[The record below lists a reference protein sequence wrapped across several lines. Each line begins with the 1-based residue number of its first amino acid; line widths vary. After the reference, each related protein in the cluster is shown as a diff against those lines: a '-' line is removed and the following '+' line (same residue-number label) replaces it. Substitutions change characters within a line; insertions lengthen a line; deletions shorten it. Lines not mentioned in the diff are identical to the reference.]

1 MSAERFRVWVSTV
14 LSVGV
19 AFSAAL
25 VAIGFLGGL
34 VVGWTGSLAGATPN
48 STNPTDFSG
57 ILAGLGALR
66 PIAIAQAGL
75 LVLVATP
82 VVRVGV
88 SLVAF
93 ALERDRLYA
102 AITAAVLALLLVSLF
117 AVR

>member
-1 MSAERFRVWVSTV
+1 MSAERFRLWVSTV
-14 LSVGV
+14 LGVGV
-19 AFSAAL
+19 AISAAL
-25 VAIGFLGGL
+25 VAVGFLGGL
-34 VVGWTGSLAGATPN
+34 VVGWTGSLAGAAPT
-48 STNPTDFSG
+48 SSDPTDFSG

-88 SLVAF
+88 SLIAF

-102 AITAAVLALLLVSLF
+102 AITAAVLGLLLVSLF
-117 AVR
+117 LVR

>member
-1 MSAERFRVWVSTV
+1 
-14 LSVGV
+14 
-19 AFSAAL
+19 
-25 VAIGFLGGL
+25 
-34 VVGWTGSLAGATPN
+34 LAGARPN
-48 STNPTDFSG
+48 GADPTDFSG
-57 ILAGLGALR
+57 IAAGLGALR

-102 AITAAVLALLLVSLF
+102 AITGAVLGLLLVSLF
-117 AVR
+117 VVR